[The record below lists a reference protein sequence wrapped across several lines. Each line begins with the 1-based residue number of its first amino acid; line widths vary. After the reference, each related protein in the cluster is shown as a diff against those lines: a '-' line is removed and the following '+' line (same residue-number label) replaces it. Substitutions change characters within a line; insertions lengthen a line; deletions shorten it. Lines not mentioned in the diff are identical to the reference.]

1 MPEDRTNCAKCGAS
15 ILRTTA
21 DGNEGLCMPCR
32 QGRKAKTGF
41 GFHEITPG
49 RHVDWMLINIIKD
62 RETREHADYFFS
74 SSVTDKDPRFKSR
87 SMIVGVN
94 IGLLR
99 ISKASG
105 EVELLQAMP
114 EDAENKRFARAA
126 TVLRKHWHKAEFP
139 ERTVFA
145 CG

>member
-1 MPEDRTNCAKCGAS
+1 M
-15 ILRTTA
+15 
-21 DGNEGLCMPCR
+21 
-32 QGRKAKTGF
+32 
-41 GFHEITPG
+41 PG
-49 RHVDWMLINIIKD
+49 RHVDWMLINITKD
-62 RETREHADYFFS
+62 RETQEHADYFFS

-99 ISKASG
+99 IFKASG
-105 EVELLQAMP
+105 EVELPQAMP
-114 EDAENKRFARAA
+114 EDDENKRFARAV
-126 TVLRKHWHKAEFP
+126 TVLRKHWQKAEFP